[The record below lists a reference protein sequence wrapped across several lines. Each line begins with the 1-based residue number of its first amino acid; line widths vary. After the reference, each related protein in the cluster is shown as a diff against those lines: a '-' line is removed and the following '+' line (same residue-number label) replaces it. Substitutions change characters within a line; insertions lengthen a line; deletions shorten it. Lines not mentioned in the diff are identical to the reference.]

1 MIIRFS
7 NVSPAFSYQNL
18 DGGCVLS
25 WLTPLSF
32 CGSSKMSL
40 ISISMANFRAIS
52 NTKLVHFSTN
62 ICQGSVTNPDGYIY
76 TCTTRMKAPFF
87 QKGKSKNST

>member
-18 DGGCVLS
+18 EGGCILS

-32 CGSSKMSL
+32 CGTSKISL
-40 ISISMANFRAIS
+40 VSISLSNFRAIS
-52 NTKLVHFSTN
+52 SSKLVHISTN

-76 TCTTRMKAPFF
+76 TCQTKMKGYVF
-87 QKGKSKNST
+87 QKGII

>member
-40 ISISMANFRAIS
+40 ISISMANFRVIS
-52 NTKLVHFSTN
+52 NTKLVHISTN

-76 TCTTRMKAPFF
+76 TCTTRMKAPVF
-87 QKGKSKNST
+87 QKGKA